1 MISFPGKYDCTRLRL
16 PGGSLLF
23 LTLAA
28 LFFCS
33 FARAQS
39 PLPPSYPEV
48 ARLGPS
54 SYCNPYFGF
63 RLSLPAELRSET
75 MHMPVQQRDHHILL
89 AWHLIKLDRS
99 ADVLISA
106 FNDRSIDPVR
116 RAAKARI
123 NEAHK
128 HGLRASGPGTLRVNE
143 RELLTVHVVDA
154 AIGGPGSESSF
165 YFQSTGYLIHIA
177 VLSHEPELI
186 AALEKAIGHMDFM
199 EPGEEACR
207 VSAPAAM
214 ANSSVALTSPSAE
227 RIYYGPAL
235 PTDLVDATLQQS
247 LGESVPAGQFAD
259 GVFSNPA
266 LGLQIA
272 LPQGWQ
278 PLAAGD
284 ANRITELMRDP
295 LTDPESWD
303 RRRALFR
310 SCARALFAAYDPGR
324 ELMPEVHPSFAIVAL
339 PRGCVPDLA
348 PPEQLEDTTA
358 MQEFAAVLLRSTGA
372 LLLERAKVRSDPSG
386 RIVFHLDGTL
396 PYYRPGERLARRLSL
411 RLSSMA
417 SGPWVLLVYSVTEA
431 PAAQR
436 ELESRIVIGNPSP
449 AE

>member
-1 MISFPGKYDCTRLRL
+1 MISFPGKDDCTRLRL
-16 PGGSLLF
+16 PGGSLLRIA
-23 LTLAA
+23 LAA
-28 LFFCS
+28 VVSCAL
-33 FARAQS
+33 AQAQS
-39 PLPPSYPEV
+39 SLPPSYPEV

-89 AWHLIKLDRS
+89 AWHLIKLDRNG
-99 ADVLISA
+99 DVLISA
-106 FNDRSIDPVR
+106 FSDRSSDPVR

-123 NEAHK
+123 DEAHK

-143 RELLTVHVVDA
+143 RELLTVHVVDQQ
-154 AIGGPGSESSF
+154 IGGLGSESSF
-165 YFQSTGYLIHIA
+165 YFPSVGYVIHIA
-177 VLSHEPELI
+177 VLSHDPELI

-199 EPGEEACR
+199 EPGAEACR
-207 VSAPAAM
+207 VTVPAAM
-214 ANSSVALTSPSAE
+214 ASPPAE

-235 PTDLVDATLQQS
+235 PTDLVDATMQQS
-247 LGESVPAGQFAD
+247 LGESVPAGQFSD
-259 GVFSNPA
+259 GVFNDPA
-266 LGLQIA
+266 LGIQIA
-272 LPQGWQ
+272 LPLGWQ
-278 PLAAGD
+278 SLAAGD

-310 SCARALFAAYDPGR
+310 SCARPLFAAYDPGR

-348 PPEQLEDTTA
+348 PPEHLEDTA
-358 MQEFAAVLLRSTGA
+358 VMQEFADVLVRSTGA
-372 LLLERAKVRSDPSG
+372 LLLRRAKVRGDPSG
-386 RIVFHLDGTL
+386 HIVFHLDGTL
-396 PYYRPGERLARRLSL
+396 PYNRPGERLSRRLSL
-411 RLSSMA
+411 RVSTTA
-417 SGPWVLLVYSVTEA
+417 SGPWLLLVYSVTEA